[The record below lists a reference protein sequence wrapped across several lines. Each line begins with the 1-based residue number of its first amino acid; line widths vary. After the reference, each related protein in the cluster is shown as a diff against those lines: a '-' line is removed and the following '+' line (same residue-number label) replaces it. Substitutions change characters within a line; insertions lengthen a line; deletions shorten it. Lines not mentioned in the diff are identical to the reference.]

1 MITEG
6 VGPWAVRHVRA
17 VAMTALVALL
27 TVGAAAAQT
36 PQGVEY
42 LPRDGAAIVY
52 WMAPAGNV
60 TGYHVYQQV
69 VTTPGT
75 QPADRVKLTADPIKE
90 TSLTIPNLKNG
101 TAYRFLVSA
110 IVDGKESDAVGP
122 APARGGDSGA
132 TAVVVPHAATPLGG
146 GGEFYGHT
154 IGTDFPGSHT
164 VAADGTITM
173 KASGWDIYGP
183 ADGLYF
189 LAMRMTG
196 DVTFTVRCVSG
207 PTVTADGNTW
217 QLGGPMIRESLDARS
232 RFAFTQINR
241 AEDFAF
247 TRRSKFSAEIA
258 DPEDYD
264 SKARADNEKRPVW
277 VRLQRAGD
285 EFHAWL
291 SEDGATWVEIG
302 TGAKLDGFA
311 KEAYVGLSLC
321 AREDSEYTTAVF
333 DNFKITS
340 P

>member
-1 MITEG
+1 MFAEG
-6 VGPWAVRHVRA
+6 VGRNAVRRVRA

-27 TVGAAAAQT
+27 AIGAAAAQT
-36 PQGVEY
+36 PLGVEY

-90 TSLTIPNLKNG
+90 TSLTIPNLTNG

-122 APARGGDSGA
+122 APARDGDSGA
-132 TAVVVPHAATPLGG
+132 TAVVVPHKATPLGG

-154 IGTDFPGSHT
+154 IGTDYPGSHT
-164 VAADGTITM
+164 VAADGTIAM
-173 KASGWDIYGP
+173 KASGHDIWGK

-189 LAMRMTG
+189 LAMRMAG
-196 DVTFTVRCVSG
+196 DVTITVRCVSG
-207 PTVTADGNTW
+207 PTVTPDGNTW
-217 QLGGPMIRESLDARS
+217 QLGGPMIRESVDARS
-232 RFAFTQINR
+232 RFALTQINR
-241 AEDFAF
+241 AEDMAF
-247 TRRSKFSAEIA
+247 TRRAKFGAEIDDA
-258 DPEDYD
+258 KDYNT
-264 SKARADNEKRPVW
+264 KARADNEKRPFW
-277 VRLQRAGD
+277 VRLQRTGD
-285 EFHAWL
+285 EFHAWF

-302 TGAKLDGFA
+302 TGAKIDGFA
-311 KEAYVGLSLC
+311 KEAFVGLSLS
-321 AREDSEYTTAVF
+321 AREESEYTTAVF